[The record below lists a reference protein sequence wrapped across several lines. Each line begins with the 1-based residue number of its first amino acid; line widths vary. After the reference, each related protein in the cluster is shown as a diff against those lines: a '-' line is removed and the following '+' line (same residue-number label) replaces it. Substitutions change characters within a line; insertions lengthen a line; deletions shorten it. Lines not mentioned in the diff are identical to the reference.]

1 MGNCLIRKLL
11 SALAA
16 LFLSSILLFVLIRL
30 APGDPVKIML
40 GGVGEIP
47 ITNTQA
53 YEERAAQLR
62 EELGL
67 DHSLPRQYLH
77 WLGRVVQLDFGTSIL
92 SGRPVRQE
100 IGQRLSATLLLAGAA
115 LGVQLVLG
123 LTLGIA
129 AAQRARGAA
138 DEVIRGLC
146 VLVASMPGFVFGL
159 IGLSLF
165 GVRWHLF
172 STGTSAGLDRLWL
185 PALTLGLLGMPP
197 LTRIV
202 RANMLNEY
210 GKVYFLAGLARGLP
224 RRVLAANAFRNILPP
239 VVTVL
244 ALTLASLL
252 AGAVVIENI
261 FSWPGIGSYAME
273 SVINH
278 DYPVVQAYCALMVVL
293 VVSIHLAV
301 DLSYLLFRGGREGPG
316 RRDLS

>member
-1 MGNCLIRKLL
+1 MGNCLVRKLL

-16 LFLSSILLFVLIRL
+16 LFLSSVLLFILIRL
-30 APGDPVKIML
+30 APGDPIKIML

-53 YEERAAQLR
+53 YEDRVAQLR

-77 WLGRVVQLDFGTSIL
+77 WLRRVVQLDFGTSIL

-100 IGQRLSATLLLAGAA
+100 ICQRLPATLLLTAAA
-115 LGVQLVLG
+115 LAVQLALG
-123 LTLGIA
+123 LALGLA
-129 AAQRARGAA
+129 AARRPRGAA
-138 DEVIRGLC
+138 DEAVRGLC
-146 VLVASMPGFVFGL
+146 VLVASTPGFVFGL
-159 IGLSLF
+159 VGLSLF

-172 STGTSAGLDRLWL
+172 STGTSAGLERLWL

-210 GKVYFLAGLARGLP
+210 GKIYFLAGLARGLP
-224 RRVLAANAFRNILPP
+224 RRVLTANAFRNILPP

-252 AGAVVIENI
+252 GGAVVIENI
-261 FSWPGIGSYAME
+261 FSWPGIGTYAME

-278 DYPVVQAYCALMVVL
+278 DYPVVQAYCALMVAL
-293 VVSIHLAV
+293 VVAIHLAV
-301 DLSYLLFRGGREGPG
+301 DLSYLLVHGGRKELE
-316 RRDLS
+316 RREAP